1 MSPPAPGT
9 LAVGPSAASC
19 AVGGLW
25 FLFIQSPPTAH
36 DAADVIIER
45 VNSSELVSAKK
56 YLVIDGCDL

>member
-25 FLFIQSPPTAH
+25 FLFIQSPTHWRPAG
-36 DAADVIIER
+36 VIIER

>member
-25 FLFIQSPPTAH
+25 FLFIQNQTHWRPAG
-36 DAADVIIER
+36 VVIER